1 MTYYTRPEVS
11 EKLNT
16 STVTIANYIKELQE
30 SISEEEY
37 NEAFNDR
44 NQPNDKGIKLL
55 EDLQKRKNP
64 NIRLFDEIEEKEEEI
79 ASIRADYEILINEL
93 KEDYQSQI
101 VELNSD
107 KAKLEEKNKVLS
119 DEKEKLNDK
128 FMDLYK
134 ETNDK
139 LTELIHQS
147 NTIAASLALAN
158 QKIEELESKTI
169 ETKTYESSYEEP
181 EEKKSFFQKLFG
193 K

>member
-79 ASIRADYEILINEL
+79 ASIRADYEIEINKL
-93 KEDYQSQI
+93 KEDYQTQI

-107 KAKLEEKNKVLS
+107 KAKLEEKNKALS

-147 NTIAASLALAN
+147 NTIAATLATAN
-158 QKIEELESKTI
+158 KKIEELESKAI

-181 EEKKSFFQKLFG
+181 EEKKSFWDRLFG
-193 K
+193 R

>member
-1 MTYYTRPEVS
+1 MKYYTRPEVS

-30 SISEEEY
+30 SVSEKEY
-37 NEAFNDR
+37 KEAFNDR

-55 EDLQKRKNP
+55 ENLQKSKNP
-64 NIRLFDEIEEKEEEI
+64 NIRFLDEIEEKEEEI
-79 ASIRADYEILINEL
+79 ASIRADYEIEIQKLKETYQVEVAEL
-93 KEDYQSQI
+93 KE
-101 VELNSD
+101 ENEALRKD
-107 KAKLEEKNKVLS
+107 KEEM
-119 DEKEKLNDK
+119 NDK

-169 ETKTYESSYEEP
+169 ETKTYESNYEP
-181 EEKKSFFQKLFG
+181 EEKKSFWEKLFR

>member
-37 NEAFNDR
+37 NEAFNSR
-44 NQPNDKGIKLL
+44 NQPNDKGIELL

-64 NIRLFDEIEEKEEEI
+64 NMRLFDEIEEKEEEI
-79 ASIRADYEILINEL
+79 ASIRADYELLINEL
-93 KEDYQSQI
+93 KEDYQVQI
-101 VELNSD
+101 VELNSE
-107 KAKLEEKNKVLS
+107 KAKLEEENKSLQE
-119 DEKEKLNDK
+119 DKERLNDK

-158 QKIEELESKTI
+158 QKIEELEGKTV
-169 ETKTYESSYEEP
+169 ETKTYESSYEEA

>member
-1 MTYYTRPEVS
+1 MTKYYTRNEVAERLS
-11 EKLNT
+11 V
-16 STVTIANYIKELQE
+16 STVTVGNYIKEVSDE
-30 SISEEEY
+30 DIKKY
-37 NEAFNDR
+37 FNDR
-44 NQPNDKGIKLL
+44 NQPDDEGIKIL
-55 EDLQKRKNP
+55 ENIQRDKNP
-64 NIRLFDEIEEKEEEI
+64 NVKFLDEIEEKEEEI
-79 ASIRADYEILINEL
+79 ASIRADYEIEIQKIREKYQVEVAEL
-93 KEDYQSQI
+93 KEENES
-101 VELNSD
+101 LR
-107 KAKLEEKNKVLS
+107 KNK
-119 DEKEKLNDK
+119 EEMNDK

-169 ETKTYESSYEEP
+169 ETKTYESKSSDDP

>member
-1 MTYYTRPEVS
+1 MTDRDVRYLTKKESAEILGTSQQTIVNYTNA
-11 EKLNT
+11 L
-16 STVTIANYIKELQE
+16 KEEL
-30 SISEEEY
+30 SDEEY
-37 NEAFNDR
+37 DKAFNNR
-44 NQPNDKGIKLL
+44 NQAS
-55 EDLQKRKNP
+55 EDLGLKYLKDMMLEKNP
-64 NIRLFDEIEEKEEEI
+64 NFKFIEE
-79 ASIRADYEILINEL
+79 INEL
-93 KEDYQSQI
+93 KEQLSLMESQHQD
-101 VELNSD
+101 ELDNVSLKYEKTIKD
-107 KAKLEEKNKVLS
+107 LKEDNKKLRENKEEMN
-119 DEKEKLNDK
+119 EK

-134 ETNDK
+134 DTNNK

>member
-37 NEAFNDR
+37 NEAFNSR

-79 ASIRADYEILINEL
+79 ASIRADYELLINKL

-101 VELNSD
+101 LELNSD
-107 KAKLEEKNKVLS
+107 KAKLEEENKALS
-119 DEKEKLNDK
+119 DDKEKLNDK
-128 FMDLYK
+128 FIDLYK

-147 NTIAASLALAN
+147 NTIAATLATAN
-158 QKIEELESKTI
+158 KKIEELESKAI
-169 ETKTYESSYEEP
+169 ETKTYEPAANEEEP
-181 EEKKSFFQKLFG
+181 KGFWARLFG
-193 K
+193 R

>member
-1 MTYYTRPEVS
+1 MTKYYTRNEVAERLS
-11 EKLNT
+11 V
-16 STVTIANYIKELQE
+16 STVTVGNYIKEVSDE
-30 SISEEEY
+30 DIKKY
-37 NEAFNDR
+37 FNDR
-44 NQPNDKGIKLL
+44 NQPNDEGIKIL
-55 EDLQKRKNP
+55 ENIQRDKNP
-64 NIRLFDEIEEKEEEI
+64 NVKFLDEIIEKEEEI
-79 ASIRADYEILINEL
+79 ASIRADYEIEIKKL
-93 KEDYQSQI
+93 KEEYQSQI

-107 KAKLEEKNKVLS
+107 KAKLEEENKSLQE
-119 DEKEKLNDK
+119 DKEKMNDK

-147 NTIAASLALAN
+147 NTIAATLATAN
-158 QKIEELESKTI
+158 KKIEELESKTI

>member
-1 MTYYTRPEVS
+1 MTDRDVKYLTKKESAEILGTSQQTIVNYTNA
-11 EKLNT
+11 L
-16 STVTIANYIKELQE
+16 KEELTD
-30 SISEEEY
+30 EEY
-37 NEAFNDR
+37 NKAFNNR
-44 NQPNDKGIKLL
+44 NQAS
-55 EDLQKRKNP
+55 EDLGLKYLKDMMLEKNP
-64 NIRLFDEIEEKEEEI
+64 NFKFIEE
-79 ASIRADYEILINEL
+79 INEL
-93 KEDYQSQI
+93 KEKLSLMESEHQD
-101 VELNSD
+101 ELDDVSFKYEKTIKD
-107 KAKLEEKNKVLS
+107 LEEDNKKLR
-119 DEKEKLNDK
+119 ENKEEMNEK

-134 ETNDK
+134 DTNNK